1 MADIVEAVDFHQG
14 MKVRWQGEVWEI
26 VDCQHHKMGRGGA
39 IVRTKLRNMNNGSIF
54 YNSFRPTERF
64 ERVILEEKPAQFMYR
79 DGDNY
84 VFMELESYD
93 QVYVPEKAL
102 GEGTGYL
109 RDNLEVTLQLLD
121 GRVVG
126 VELPKSV
133 ELKVVDT
140 PPGFKGDTVSG
151 GGKPAT
157 LETGLVITVPMFVEV
172 GDVVVVDTR
181 TGNYIERAK

>member
-1 MADIVEAVDFHQG
+1 
-14 MKVRWQGEVWEI
+14 
-26 VDCQHHKMGRGGA
+26 
-39 IVRTKLRNMNNGSIF
+39 
-54 YNSFRPTERF
+54 
-64 ERVILEEKPAQFMYR
+64 
-79 DGDNY
+79 
-84 VFMELESYD
+84 
-93 QVYVPEKAL
+93 L
-102 GEGTGYL
+102 GEGAGYL

>member
-1 MADIVEAVDFHQG
+1 
-14 MKVRWQGEVWEI
+14 
-26 VDCQHHKMGRGGA
+26 
-39 IVRTKLRNMNNGSIF
+39 
-54 YNSFRPTERF
+54 
-64 ERVILEEKPAQFMYR
+64 
-79 DGDNY
+79 
-84 VFMELESYD
+84 
-93 QVYVPEKAL
+93 
-102 GEGTGYL
+102 
-109 RDNLEVTLQLLD
+109 
-121 GRVVG
+121 GRVVS

-172 GDVVVVDTR
+172 GDAVVVDTR

>member
-1 MADIVEAVDFHQG
+1 
-14 MKVRWQGEVWEI
+14 
-26 VDCQHHKMGRGGA
+26 
-39 IVRTKLRNMNNGSIF
+39 
-54 YNSFRPTERF
+54 
-64 ERVILEEKPAQFMYR
+64 
-79 DGDNY
+79 
-84 VFMELESYD
+84 
-93 QVYVPEKAL
+93 
-102 GEGTGYL
+102 
-109 RDNLEVTLQLLD
+109 LD
-121 GRVVG
+121 GRVTG

>member
-1 MADIVEAVDFHQG
+1 M
-14 MKVRWQGEVWEI
+14 
-26 VDCQHHKMGRGGA
+26 
-39 IVRTKLRNMNNGSIF
+39 
-54 YNSFRPTERF
+54 
-64 ERVILEEKPAQFMYR
+64 
-79 DGDNY
+79 
-84 VFMELESYD
+84 
-93 QVYVPEKAL
+93 
-102 GEGTGYL
+102 
-109 RDNLEVTLQLLD
+109 TLQLLD

>member
-1 MADIVEAVDFHQG
+1 
-14 MKVRWQGEVWEI
+14 
-26 VDCQHHKMGRGGA
+26 
-39 IVRTKLRNMNNGSIF
+39 MNNGSIVD
-54 YNSFRPTERF
+54 NSFRPTERF

-102 GEGTGYL
+102 GEGAGYL